1 MNEIIQQIYD
11 LVYSPVL
18 TPYNLVDNAK
28 LDNYDYVTFTKIE
41 SGILATMKCKIH
53 SSIDTLFSYYF
64 DKSDY
69 LQTVTM
75 KTDSGIE
82 VIFDRNRETQKLKE
96 RFNHSLKK
104 NLIAI

>member
-28 LDNYDYVTFTKIE
+28 LDNYDYVTFSKIE

-53 SSIDTLFSYYF
+53 FPMDAVFSYYF

-69 LQTVTM
+69 LQTVTL
-75 KTDSGIE
+75 KTDLGTE
-82 VIFDRNRETQKLKE
+82 VIFDRNTETQKLKE
-96 RFNHSLKK
+96 RFNHSLPK
-104 NLIAI
+104 NIIAI